1 MINQYY
7 VYILTN
13 KNNRVLYTGVTN
25 NLERR
30 IFEHKHKLVPGF
42 TKKYNVEKLVW
53 YSTLS
58 DIRLAIAE
66 EKRIKAGP
74 RAKKIELVEDM
85 NPNWS
90 DLSEGWASMGNG

>member
-1 MINQYY
+1 MMKQYY

-30 IFEHKHKLVPGF
+30 VFEHKHKLVPGF

-58 DIRLAIAE
+58 DIRMAIAE
-66 EKRIKAGP
+66 EKRIKAGS
-74 RAKKIELVEDM
+74 RAKKIKRVEDM
-85 NPNWS
+85 NPKAKGGH
-90 DLSEGWASMGNG
+90 L